1 VCVRA
6 CVRACVCRVRQVS
19 VGIATAIA
27 DKYPTFRS
35 LMSAYQNDSLKEQDK
50 VLSTCWTGVF
60 HHL

>member
-1 VCVRA
+1 VR
-6 CVRACVCRVRQVS
+6 RVRQVS